1 MIMAFYLMK
10 SETLL
15 NLMAR
20 KFCLKSNFWMVRFL
34 RFIITELRLLT
45 YLRLWEYLM
54 SKKESLN
61 SLGRQKEVRPFWK
74 INLGILLTNAAI

>member
-1 MIMAFYLMK
+1 
-10 SETLL
+10 
-15 NLMAR
+15 
-20 KFCLKSNFWMVRFL
+20 
-34 RFIITELRLLT
+34 
-45 YLRLWEYLM
+45 M